1 MRSTRSN
8 EEFTGQALA
17 WRRDWRGWLASS
29 FLALVLM
36 WTVAP
41 AHALEAPGGAVILT
55 VDGKITVTNASDG
68 TATFDRAMIE
78 ALGVTEIVTETPWT
92 DGPIRFEGARVS
104 DLLTAVGAQG
114 TSVHAI
120 AINDY
125 GVDIPISDF
134 QNYDVIIAY
143 RANGKTMRIRDKGPL
158 WVIYPWDDMPKLRDE
173 VHHGRSIWQ
182 LKHLTVK

>member
-8 EEFTGQALA
+8 EKSAGPAPT
-17 WRRDWRGWLASS
+17 WHRDWRGWLASS
-29 FLALVLM
+29 FLALALI

-41 AHALEAPGGAVILT
+41 AHALEAPGGPVILT

-78 ALGVTEIVTETPWT
+78 ALGVTEIVTETLWT
-92 DGPIRFEGARVS
+92 DGPIRFEGARVR

-134 QNYDVIIAY
+134 QDYDVIMAY

-158 WVIYPWDDMPKLRDE
+158 WIIYPWDDMPELRDE
-173 VHHGRSIWQ
+173 VHHERAIWQ
-182 LKHLTVK
+182 LKRLTVK